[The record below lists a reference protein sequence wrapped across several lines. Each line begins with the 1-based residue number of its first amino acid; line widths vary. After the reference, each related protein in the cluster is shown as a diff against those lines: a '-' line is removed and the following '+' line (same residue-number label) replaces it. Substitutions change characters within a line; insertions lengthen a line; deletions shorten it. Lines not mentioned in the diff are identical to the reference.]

1 MGLPTLA
8 AQVTDGE
15 AADQIFPESLDVAL
29 AGVDAVV
36 VLDFDDPPGDGQ
48 AALST
53 QALYA
58 NAPAVFEGRVVE
70 LGVEDSN
77 AAYFDSI
84 LTVRRNLALI
94 ERIVADLT

>member
-1 MGLPTLA
+1 
-8 AQVTDGE
+8 VTDGE

-29 AGVDAVV
+29 ADVDAVI

-53 QALYA
+53 QALYT
-58 NAPAVFEGRVVE
+58 NAPAVVAGRVVE

-94 ERIVADLT
+94 ERVIGELT